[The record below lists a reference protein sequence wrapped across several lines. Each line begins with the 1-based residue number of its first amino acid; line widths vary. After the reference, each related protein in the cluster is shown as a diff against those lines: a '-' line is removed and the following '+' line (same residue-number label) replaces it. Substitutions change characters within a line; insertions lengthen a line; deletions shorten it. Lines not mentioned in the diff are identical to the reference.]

1 MGRFMYI
8 HFDDEVPDYIE
19 KEYRQH
25 RTEIVRQMRSQ
36 IFRQIV
42 QKRRRHT
49 DVCQGVSVQD
59 DGKSASRWR
68 AKPSGGLCAVLP

>member
-1 MGRFMYI
+1 MQKI
-8 HFDDEVPDYIE
+8 
-19 KEYRQH
+19 RQY

-42 QKRRRHT
+42 QKRRRNT
-49 DVCQGVSVQD
+49 VVFQEVSVQD
-59 DGKSASRWR
+59 DGKYESRWR